1 MPVIDLW
8 NPSHPG
14 VLATLVTAWL
24 LGLVHGVVPDEHT
37 WPITF
42 SYAIGGHS
50 GRKGLRAGLLFSLS
64 FTVQRAI
71 ASELAWLGLSHW
83 MQNRWLEQAL
93 YVPIGLL
100 MAAGGALMLRQRRVL
115 HLHLAGSCH
124 ENELA
129 GPADTDTAG
138 WARMTGWMPAVH
150 GFVAGWGLGAF
161 ALILYTTL
169 APVMPSAAWGWLPG
183 ALFGFGT
190 LIVQTLAGAMF
201 GRLAAS
207 RRLSPQAIRDVAL
220 LTAARTLLWGGL
232 AYVVSGVLAT
242 LFPQLAQWR
251 LATGLHVHG
260 LSAIDLPLLLAVV
273 CVAGVGLGTFAIEV
287 RRHRQRETGL

>member
-1 MPVIDLW
+1 
-8 NPSHPG
+8 
-14 VLATLVTAWL
+14 
-24 LGLVHGVVPDEHT
+24 
-37 WPITF
+37 
-42 SYAIGGHS
+42 
-50 GRKGLRAGLLFSLS
+50 
-64 FTVQRAI
+64 
-71 ASELAWLGLSHW
+71 

-115 HLHLAGSCH
+115 HLHFAGSCH
-124 ENELA
+124 ENQLA

-232 AYVVSGVLAT
+232 AYVLSGVLAT

-260 LSAIDLPLLLAVV
+260 LNAIDLPLLLAVV

-287 RRHRQRETGL
+287 RRHRERETGL